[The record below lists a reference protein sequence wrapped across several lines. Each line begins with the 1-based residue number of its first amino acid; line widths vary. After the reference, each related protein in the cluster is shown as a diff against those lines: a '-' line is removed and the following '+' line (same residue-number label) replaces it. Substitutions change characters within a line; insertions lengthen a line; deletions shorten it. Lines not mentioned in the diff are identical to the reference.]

1 MKERSNY
8 VRCKSEKSHQGSEG
22 QRTHF
27 RDLDKDPDVHR
38 NHDHRV
44 EEGQQLGDHDLVV
57 GLHED
62 AGEDK
67 DADEDEVEDQ
77 AVRVWQVEGERE
89 STDKHENDAAW
100 SDEGGHQEECLV
112 SDVEVGDV
120 VVGLDYLMVYEGR
133 EIFLLLRQTCL

>member
-1 MKERSNY
+1 MKEGSND

-27 RDLDKDPDVHR
+27 RNLDKDPDVHR
-38 NHDHRV
+38 DHDHRV
-44 EEGQQLGDHDLVV
+44 EESQQLGDHDLVV

-77 AVRVWQVEGERE
+77 AVRVRQVEGERE

-100 SDEGGHQEECLV
+100 SDEGGHQEE
-112 SDVEVGDV
+112 
-120 VVGLDYLMVYEGR
+120 
-133 EIFLLLRQTCL
+133 

>member
-1 MKERSNY
+1 MERSGGRY
-8 VRCKSEKSHQGSEG
+8 TVGVWKFPLGVR
-22 QRTHF
+22 
-27 RDLDKDPDVHR
+27 V
-38 NHDHRV
+38 
-44 EEGQQLGDHDLVV
+44 LVV

-67 DADEDEVEDQ
+67 DSDEDEVEDQ
-77 AVRVWQVEGERE
+77 AVLVRQVEGERE

-112 SDVEVGDV
+112 SDVEIGDV
-120 VVGLDYLMVYEGR
+120 VVGLDYLMVYEER